1 MIEWSGHV
9 LTIFF
14 ISQKKIKFS
23 FEEVNFLY
31 FRALSMDVYRFLD
44 MKRAIVILV
53 FILALIID
61 LKAQLVENVDAVKFK
76 DLIGKGN
83 MILLD
88 VRTLGEY
95 SRGHIQGSTLIDIS
109 DRDFASKVSMLQKDK
124 TILIY
129 CLSGSRSDA
138 AAGYMSRQGFKKIYT
153 LQQGIMT
160 WSRQGFS
167 LEQSNEMVASTG
179 ITYTEQS
186 FSKLLKDNKLVLVDF
201 HAVWCAPCKAMSPV
215 IDKVSADFKGKAKVE
230 KVDIEANKAITA
242 ACQVQTI
249 PGFVLFKDGKKVWS
263 YNGVISYADLSG
275 VIKKYL

>member
-1 MIEWSGHV
+1 MPGWSGHV

-14 ISQKKIKFS
+14 EKKIKFS

-31 FRALSMDVYRFLD
+31 FRALNIDVCRFLD
-44 MKRAIVILV
+44 MKRAIVFLV

-61 LKAQLVENVDAVKFK
+61 LKAQMVEDVDAVKFR
-76 DLIGKGN
+76 DLISKGN

-88 VRTLGEY
+88 VRTPGEY
-95 SRGHIQGSTLIDIS
+95 SRGHIQGSTAINIA

-129 CLSGSRSDA
+129 CLTGSRSSAGA
-138 AAGYMSRQGFKKIYT
+138 AYMSRMGFTKIYN
-153 LQQGIMT
+153 LQRGIMD
-160 WSRQGFS
+160 WSRQGFPV
-167 LEQSNEMVASTG
+167 EQSGETVASSGT
-179 ITYTEQS
+179 TYTQQS
-186 FSKLLKDNKLVLVDF
+186 FDKLLKDHKLVLVDF

-215 IDKVSADFKGKAKVE
+215 VDKVTAEFKGKAKVE
-230 KVDIEANKAITA
+230 KVDVENNKAITTA
-242 ACQVQTI
+242 YQVQTI

-263 YNGVISYADLSG
+263 YNGVISYDDLSG